1 MTVKK
6 LPTFTALKIGDI
18 TVPEN
23 RLRPVSEA
31 KVTALMQVI
40 EAGVFLGAVTVR
52 RVGTVN
58 TLIDGAHRLE
68 AMKRLGRDTIAVD
81 VLECTAAEAR
91 QMEITGN
98 LTAGMTPIQDAIFLG
113 VYQEEY
119 EKLHPETKRGVAG
132 ALAKQGV
139 QGKNSSFADLIAES
153 RQITPRQ
160 VRNVIAA
167 GRALTVA
174 ERAALQSVPH
184 RIAMSEIEK
193 LGRIGEDGQRARA
206 VGSLLAGKRVAD
218 ALRAGKTGDDA
229 KAAPETADDAKVEAA
244 FKALSTAWNRAP
256 MAARKR
262 WLLENRHDIW
272 EAQNKGEPL
281 ASFARRGDAE

>member
-6 LPTFTALKIGDI
+6 LPTFTALPVAEI
-18 TVPEN
+18 TVPET

-31 KVTALMQVI
+31 KVAALMQVI
-40 EAGVFLGAVTVR
+40 GAGVFLGAITVR
-52 RVGTVN
+52 RAGTVN

-68 AMKRLGRDTIAVD
+68 AMTRLGRETIAVD

-119 EKLHPETKRGVAG
+119 EKQHPETRRGVAG

-174 ERAALQSVPH
+174 ERAALQVVPH
-184 RIAMSEIEK
+184 RIAISEIEK
-193 LGRIGEDGQRARA
+193 LGKIGEDGQRARA

-218 ALRAGKTGDDA
+218 ALRAEKAGAKDA
-229 KAAPETADDAKVEAA
+229 EAADDAKVEAA

-256 MAARKR
+256 KAAR
-262 WLLENRHDIW
+262 
-272 EAQNKGEPL
+272 
-281 ASFARRGDAE
+281 RRFVDGIRAEIDAMADGSDDE

>member
-6 LPTFTALKIGDI
+6 LPTFTALPVADI
-18 TVPEN
+18 TVPAD
-23 RLRPVSEA
+23 RLRPISEA

-40 EAGVFLGAVTVR
+40 EAGVFLGAITVR
-52 RVGTVN
+52 RTGTVN

-68 AMKRLGRDTIAVD
+68 AMTRLGRETIAAD
-81 VLECTAAEAR
+81 VLECSAAEAR

-113 VYQEEY
+113 VYQQEY

-153 RQITPRQ
+153 RQITSRQ

-167 GRALTVA
+167 GRALTKA
-174 ERAALQSVPH
+174 ERDALQAVPH

-193 LGRIGEDGQRARA
+193 LGKIGGEALRARA

-218 ALRAGKTGDDA
+218 ALRAEQAGGDGE
-229 KAAPETADDAKVEAA
+229 AAPEAADDAKVEAA
-244 FKALSTAWNRAP
+244 FKALLQAWNRSP
-256 MAARKR
+256 KV
-262 WLLENRHDIW
+262 
-272 EAQNKGEPL
+272 
-281 ASFARRGDAE
+281 ARRRFVEGIRAEIDGLLHGGDGE